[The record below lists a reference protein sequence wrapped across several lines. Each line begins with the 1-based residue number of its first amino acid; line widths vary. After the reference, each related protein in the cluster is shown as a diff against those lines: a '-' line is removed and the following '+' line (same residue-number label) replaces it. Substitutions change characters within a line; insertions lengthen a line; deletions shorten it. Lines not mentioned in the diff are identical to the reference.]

1 MTGMSWKGICF
12 SPQGS
17 GRFTAGASS
26 FSTKKASNHLTPP
39 TPSLSVLSDV
49 VVLSVVIL
57 SVLLVVIS

>member
-39 TPSLSVLSDV
+39 SLSVLSDV
-49 VVLSVVIL
+49 VVLSVVIF